1 MNRRLYAIHRWLS
14 LIALAQLAIWATSGF
29 FFAVVPDKQ
38 LKGAPI
44 PGVHVAPLPTDAE
57 LVPPTSIVAKL
68 APVGHVEKIEL
79 AGTPEGPFYRVK
91 IGDRRFRLDART
103 GSERP
108 VDEAEARLIASR
120 DQPNAPRV
128 LTVTRI
134 EHDPHIEFRGK
145 PLPAW
150 RVVLDD
156 GAGTA
161 VYVDAVTGEVTAR
174 RNDVWRVYDFLWGL
188 HLMDYGQRETRSHPL
203 LAVAAFIGIL
213 TVLSGTV
220 LWVARVAR
228 RFRRRPS
235 QAASSS

>member
-14 LIALAQLAIWATSGF
+14 LIALVQLAIWATSGF

-38 LKGAPI
+38 LKGTPI
-44 PGVHVAPLPTDAE
+44 AGVHSAPVAADAE
-57 LVPPTSIVAKL
+57 LVTPTSIVAKL
-68 APVGHVEKIEL
+68 APVGDVAKIEL

-91 IGDRRFRLDART
+91 VGDRRFRFDART
-103 GSERP
+103 GNERA
-108 VDEAEARLIASR
+108 VDEAEARGIASR

-128 LTVTRI
+128 LAVTRV
-134 EHDPHIEFRGK
+134 ERDPHIEYRER

-161 VYVDAVTGEVTAR
+161 VYVDAVTGDVTAR

-203 LAVAAFIGIL
+203 LAVAAFIGVL
-213 TVLSGTV
+213 TVLSGSV
-220 LWVARVAR
+220 LWGVRVAR
-228 RFRRRPS
+228 RFRRR
-235 QAASSS
+235 SS

>member
-14 LIALAQLAIWATSGF
+14 LVALLQLAIWATSGF

-44 PGVHVAPLPTDAE
+44 AGVHGAAIPADAVLVTPASVIAK
-57 LVPPTSIVAKL
+57 LVPI
-68 APVGHVEKIEL
+68 GRVEKIEL

-91 IGDRRFRLDART
+91 VGNQRFRFDARS
-103 GSERP
+103 GAERP
-108 VDEAEARLIASR
+108 VDEAEAKVIASR

-128 LTVTRI
+128 LTITRV
-134 EHDPHIEFRGK
+134 ERDPHIEYRGK

-161 VYVDAVTGEVTAR
+161 VYVDAVTGDVTAR

-203 LAVAAFIGIL
+203 LAVAAFIGVL

-220 LWVARVAR
+220 LWAVRVAR
-228 RFRRRPS
+228 RFRRRS
-235 QAASSS
+235 

>member
-44 PGVHVAPLPTDAE
+44 AGVHAAPVSADAE
-57 LVPPTSIVAKL
+57 LVSPTSIVAKVT
-68 APVGHVEKIEL
+68 AVGRVEKIEL

-91 IGDRRFRLDART
+91 VGDRRFRFDART
-103 GSERP
+103 GNERP
-108 VDEAEARLIASR
+108 VDEAEARVIARR
-120 DQPNAPRV
+120 DQPNGPAV
-128 LTVTRI
+128 LSVTRV
-134 EHDPHIEFRGK
+134 ERDPHIEYRGK

-156 GAGTA
+156 GAGTV
-161 VYVDAVTGEVTAR
+161 VYVDAITGEVTAR

-203 LAVAAFIGIL
+203 LAIAAFIGIL
-213 TVLSGTV
+213 TVFSGTV
-220 LWVARVAR
+220 LWAVRVVR
-228 RFRRRPS
+228 RFRRRS
-235 QAASSS
+235 

>member
-1 MNRRLYAIHRWLS
+1 VNRRLYAIHRWLS

-38 LKGAPI
+38 LKGTPI
-44 PGVHVAPLPTDAE
+44 AGVHVAPLPADGE
-57 LVPPTSIVAKL
+57 LVTPTSIVAKL
-68 APVGHVEKIEL
+68 APVGRVEKIEL
-79 AGTPEGPFYRVK
+79 AGTSEGPFYRVK
-91 IGDRRFRLDART
+91 VGDRRFRFDART
-103 GSERP
+103 GDERP

-120 DQPNAPRV
+120 DQPNAPRA
-128 LTVTRI
+128 LMVTRV
-134 EHDPHIEFRGK
+134 ERDPHIEYRGK

-213 TVLSGTV
+213 TVLSGCV
-220 LWVARVAR
+220 VWVTRIVR
-228 RFRRRPS
+228 RLRRRP
-235 QAASSS
+235 APA